1 MVRRVLLIG
10 FALALSAAAGPPANL
25 VLNGSFSSGDFTS
38 WTTHA
43 CTTDCI
49 FGTWTVVSAPT
60 DSGTAPPS
68 GGKAATTGCN
78 GVGCNDPALGN
89 RFSQTLT
96 TVAGQSYTLSFYY
109 DAGMDG
115 NSGSELQ
122 VRWNG
127 AAVTGG
133 TIINAAASTWSQRTF
148 IVTATSTSTL
158 LEFIG
163 EQIPAQVYVTGISV
177 TAAVPATPIPAALPL
192 AIAGLVGLA
201 LYWSFRRRLALH
213 G

>member
-10 FALALSAAAGPPANL
+10 FALALSAAALPPPNL
-25 VLNGSFSSGDFTS
+25 VLNGSFSTGNFTN

-43 CTTDCI
+43 CTTVCS
-49 FGTWTVVSAPT
+49 FGTWTVVPAPT
-60 DSGTAPPS
+60 VSGTAPPS

-78 GVGCNDPALGN
+78 GVDCNDLTLGN

-109 DAGMDG
+109 DAGT
-115 NSGSELQ
+115 NATAGSELQ

-127 AAVTGG
+127 AAVPGG
-133 TIINAAASTWSQRTF
+133 TIVNAAASTWSQRTF
-148 IVTATSTSTL
+148 TVTATGTSTV

-163 EQIPAQVYVTGISV
+163 EQIPAQMFVTGISV
-177 TAAVPATPIPAALPL
+177 TPFMAATPIPATLPL
-192 AIAGLVGLA
+192 AIAGLAGLA
-201 LYWSFRRRLALH
+201 LCWFIRRRLALH